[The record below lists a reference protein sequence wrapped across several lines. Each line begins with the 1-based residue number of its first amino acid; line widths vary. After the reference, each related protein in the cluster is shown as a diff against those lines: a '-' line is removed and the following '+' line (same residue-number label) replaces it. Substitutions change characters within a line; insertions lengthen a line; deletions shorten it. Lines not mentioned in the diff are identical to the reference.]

1 MYIIRGDIIHIFE
14 IRADDMYTTIR
25 NTTLAMVA
33 CFRIS
38 HMPVPTLLLLS
49 LWEPE
54 ETPPEPQSFM
64 IIGGMAL
71 LTGQSYR
78 YPHR

>member
-25 NTTLAMVA
+25 NTALAMVA
-33 CFRIS
+33 CFSYIAHASTYPPLIITR
-38 HMPVPTLLLLS
+38 
-49 LWEPE
+49 EPE

-71 LTGQSYR
+71 LT
-78 YPHR
+78 